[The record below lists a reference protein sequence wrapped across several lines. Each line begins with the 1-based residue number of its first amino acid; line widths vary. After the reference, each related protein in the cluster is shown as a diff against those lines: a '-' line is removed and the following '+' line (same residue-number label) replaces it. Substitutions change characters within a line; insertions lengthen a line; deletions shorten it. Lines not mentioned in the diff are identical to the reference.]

1 MRDKRKFTA
10 ELYKHFEGFSD
21 MTTAKDLYQI
31 IWENTRNE
39 GGFRLTTKG
48 YDLLSN
54 YLELENHKVKLDA
67 IDFWESKILLMLD
80 QKLKHPY
87 YIDNISFTVK
97 PTVVTMMF
105 FDSKEAMLAILYG
118 NIQKFLDNYS

>member
-67 IDFWESKILLMLD
+67 IDFYESKILLMLD